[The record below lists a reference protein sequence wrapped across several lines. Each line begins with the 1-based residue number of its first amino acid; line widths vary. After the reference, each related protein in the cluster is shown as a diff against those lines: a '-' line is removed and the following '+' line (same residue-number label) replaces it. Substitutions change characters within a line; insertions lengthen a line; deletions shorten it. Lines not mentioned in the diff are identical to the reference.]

1 MSPSLLALIFKHV
14 SHFSNRER
22 LWSPRISCQNSHSRF
37 FIRVSHPCS
46 ATVGVTCL
54 GSGARLSE
62 FKALGYHILAIWAW
76 ACHISHPGLLL
87 CFYKMG
93 VTRGRTFVAGILK
106 LHGTD
111 IWGQICLY
119 CGDALCI
126 VGCLAAFL
134 TYAHQLPVAPANP
147 YHFVTTKYV
156 SSQTSLNVPRE
167 QNQSWLQTLP
177 YRAVLKREFLHL

>member
-1 MSPSLLALIFKHV
+1 M
-14 SHFSNRER
+14 
-22 LWSPRISCQNSHSRF
+22 
-37 FIRVSHPCS
+37 
-46 ATVGVTCL
+46 
-54 GSGARLSE
+54 
-62 FKALGYHILAIWAW
+62 GYHILAIWAW

-93 VTRGRTFVAGILK
+93 ATRGRTFVAGILK
-106 LHGTD
+106 LHSTD
-111 IWGQICLY
+111 IWGQICLH

-126 VGCLAAFL
+126 VGCLVALL

-167 QNQSWLQTLP
+167 QNQSWLRTLP
-177 YRAVLKREFLHL
+177 YRAVLKREFLHLQGLAQCWRHTKHSLWLGIICTMLCQSFGWDASLNQVTPLPL